1 MGNQMNKFLT
11 KVEKIKLYEEQKVV
25 RE

>member
-1 MGNQMNKFLT
+1 MGNQMKKFLT